1 MSILSECNDGS
12 MTKKLVS
19 LGFAALFVLTGCSS
33 PASTPATSTSDA
45 PVEEV
50 ETLNLDGTWV
60 QTNNDGDIA
69 YHQATIAGDVFTIDW
84 INEEDESRSIYWIGT
99 FPIPETT
106 DDTYAWTSVR
116 DQEATASALLAAQV
130 DSKDF
135 VYENGEIVYEMT
147 ALGTTRTIR
156 LERK

>member
-1 MSILSECNDGS
+1 
-12 MTKKLVS
+12 MTKKLIA
-19 LGFAALFVLTGCSS
+19 LGFATLFVLTGCSS
-33 PASTPATSTSDA
+33 PASPPATSNSDA
-45 PVEEV
+45 PSEEIEEV

-60 QTNNDGDIA
+60 QTNNNGDIA

-99 FPIPETT
+99 FPIPETA

-156 LERK
+156 LERE